1 MKDRIKK
8 ILADKIDELDG
19 VELTDDLEL
28 ISGGYIDSFDI
39 IGLISEFEE
48 VFEVSFSFDEL
59 ELEEFETVEK
69 IEKIILEFQKK
80 SA

>member
-1 MKDRIKK
+1 MKDRIKE
-8 ILADKIDELDG
+8 ILIDNIDELDG

-28 ISGGYIDSFDI
+28 ITGGYMDSFDI

-48 VFEVSFSFDEL
+48 AFQVNFSLDEL

-69 IEKIILEFQKK
+69 IERVIIEFQKK
-80 SA
+80 TA

>member
-1 MKDRIKK
+1 MKDRIKE
-8 ILADKIDELDG
+8 ILIDNIDELDG

-28 ISGGYIDSFDI
+28 ITGGYMDSFDI

-48 VFEVSFSFDEL
+48 AFQVNFSLDEL

-69 IEKIILEFQKK
+69 IERVIIEFQKK

>member
-1 MKDRIKK
+1 MKDRIKE
-8 ILADKIDELDG
+8 ILADNIDELDG

-48 VFEVSFSFDEL
+48 VFEVSFSLDEL